1 MTQKER
7 MLAGLPYKAWMD
19 GLPEERAR
27 AQRACWEFNRLP
39 PDARAE
45 RTALLRGLFGRTG
58 EHLHIEEPFHCDLG
72 YNIEVGEWFYA
83 NYNCVILDVCRVTIG
98 DNVMFAPNVAIYAA
112 GHPVHP
118 AARNSGYEYGQPVAI
133 GNNVWLGGNTVVT
146 PGVTIGDNVVVGA
159 GSVVTRDIPAN
170 VVAAATPA
178 ACCAPSPKRTR
189 IIILKTGNSTWIGA
203 PSFDALRAAIRPGAV
218 RKEARLRALLRD
230 APERRA

>member
-45 RTALLRGLFGRTG
+45 RTALLRGLFGRMG

-118 AARNSGYEYGQPVAI
+118 AARNSGYEYGQPVTI

-170 VVAAATPA
+170 VVAA
-178 ACCAPSPKRTR
+178 
-189 IIILKTGNSTWIGA
+189 GN
-203 PSFDALRAAIRPGAV
+203 PCRVLRAITEADADYYFKD
-218 RKEARLRALLRD
+218 RKFDVVWRAEL
-230 APERRA
+230 

>member
-98 DNVMFAPNVAIYAA
+98 DNVMFAAIRYTR
-112 GHPVHP
+112 P
-118 AARNSGYEYGQPVAI
+118 RAI
-133 GNNVWLGGNTVVT
+133 
-146 PGVTIGDNVVVGA
+146 
-159 GSVVTRDIPAN
+159 R
-170 VVAAATPA
+170 ATSTA
-178 ACCAPSPKRTR
+178 SPSPSGITS
-189 IIILKTGNSTWIGA
+189 GW
-203 PSFDALRAAIRPGAV
+203 AAIQWSRPA
-218 RKEARLRALLRD
+218 
-230 APERRA
+230 

>member
-1 MTQKER
+1 MWIIWTPCACFSSCCKGSGRAKQRRKAEYDTKGT
-7 MLAGLPYKAWMD
+7 AGW
-19 GLPEERAR
+19 RACPIR
-27 AQRACWEFNRLP
+27 QWWTACRRNAPGAQRACWEFNRLP

-112 GHPVHP
+112 GPSGTPGRAQFGLRVRP
-118 AARNSGYEYGQPVAI
+118 AVAI

-170 VVAAATPA
+170 VVAA
-178 ACCAPSPKRTR
+178 
-189 IIILKTGNSTWIGA
+189 GN
-203 PSFDALRAAIRPGAV
+203 PCRVLRAITEADADYYFKD
-218 RKEARLRALLRD
+218 RKFDVDWHAEL
-230 APERRA
+230 

>member
-83 NYNCVILDVCRVTIG
+83 NYNCVILVYWMRNPTTYRLSVGGT
-98 DNVMFAPNVAIYAA
+98 FF
-112 GHPVHP
+112 PV
-118 AARNSGYEYGQPVAI
+118 
-133 GNNVWLGGNTVVT
+133 
-146 PGVTIGDNVVVGA
+146 
-159 GSVVTRDIPAN
+159 
-170 VVAAATPA
+170 
-178 ACCAPSPKRTR
+178 
-189 IIILKTGNSTWIGA
+189 KT
-203 PSFDALRAAIRPGAV
+203 
-218 RKEARLRALLRD
+218 
-230 APERRA
+230 

>member
-72 YNIEVGEWFYA
+72 YNIEVGEWCYA
-83 NYNCVILDVCRVTIG
+83 NYNCVILDVCRGTSG
-98 DNVMFAPNVAIYAA
+98 DNVMCAPNV
-112 GHPVHP
+112 
-118 AARNSGYEYGQPVAI
+118 
-133 GNNVWLGGNTVVT
+133 NTVVT

-170 VVAAATPA
+170 VVAA
-178 ACCAPSPKRTR
+178 
-189 IIILKTGNSTWIGA
+189 GN
-203 PSFDALRAAIRPGAV
+203 PCRVLRAITEADADYYFKD
-218 RKEARLRALLRD
+218 RKFDVDWHAEL
-230 APERRA
+230 

>member
-72 YNIEVGEWFYA
+72 YNIEVGEWFLQGDHWRQ
-83 NYNCVILDVCRVTIG
+83 CDVCAQRRHLCG
-98 DNVMFAPNVAIYAA
+98 GP
-112 GHPVHP
+112 
-118 AARNSGYEYGQPVAI
+118 SG
-133 GNNVWLGGNTVVT
+133 T
-146 PGVTIGDNVVVGA
+146 PGRAQFGLRV
-159 GSVVTRDIPAN
+159 RPA
-170 VVAAATPA
+170 
-178 ACCAPSPKRTR
+178 
-189 IIILKTGNSTWIGA
+189 
-203 PSFDALRAAIRPGAV
+203 
-218 RKEARLRALLRD
+218 
-230 APERRA
+230 RRHRE

>member
-1 MTQKER
+1 MV
-7 MLAGLPYKAWMD
+7 D

-118 AARNSGYEYGQPVAI
+118 AARNSGYEYGQPVTI

-170 VVAAATPA
+170 VVAA
-178 ACCAPSPKRTR
+178 
-189 IIILKTGNSTWIGA
+189 GN
-203 PSFDALRAAIRPGAV
+203 PCRVLRAITEADADYYFKD
-218 RKEARLRALLRD
+218 RKFDVDWRAEL
-230 APERRA
+230 

>member
-83 NYNCVILDVCRVTIG
+83 NYNCVILDV
-98 DNVMFAPNVAIYAA
+98 A
-112 GHPVHP
+112 G
-118 AARNSGYEYGQPVAI
+118 
-133 GNNVWLGGNTVVT
+133 
-146 PGVTIGDNVVVGA
+146 
-159 GSVVTRDIPAN
+159 
-170 VVAAATPA
+170 
-178 ACCAPSPKRTR
+178 
-189 IIILKTGNSTWIGA
+189 
-203 PSFDALRAAIRPGAV
+203 
-218 RKEARLRALLRD
+218 
-230 APERRA
+230 

>member
-45 RTALLRGLFGRTG
+45 RTALLRGLFGRMG

-159 GSVVTRDIPAN
+159 GSVVTRDMLLRR
-170 VVAAATPA
+170 ATPA

-218 RKEARLRALLRD
+218 RKAARLRALLRD

>member
-83 NYNCVILDVCRVTIG
+83 NYNCVILDDCAQRRHLCG
-98 DNVMFAPNVAIYAA
+98 GP
-112 GHPVHP
+112 
-118 AARNSGYEYGQPVAI
+118 SG
-133 GNNVWLGGNTVVT
+133 T
-146 PGVTIGDNVVVGA
+146 PGRAQFGLRV
-159 GSVVTRDIPAN
+159 RPA
-170 VVAAATPA
+170 
-178 ACCAPSPKRTR
+178 
-189 IIILKTGNSTWIGA
+189 
-203 PSFDALRAAIRPGAV
+203 
-218 RKEARLRALLRD
+218 
-230 APERRA
+230 RRHRE

>member
-7 MLAGLPYKAWMD
+7 MLADLPYKAWMD

-170 VVAAATPA
+170 VVAA
-178 ACCAPSPKRTR
+178 
-189 IIILKTGNSTWIGA
+189 GN
-203 PSFDALRAAIRPGAV
+203 PCRVLRAITEADADYYFKD
-218 RKEARLRALLRD
+218 RKFDVDWHAEL
-230 APERRA
+230 